1 MIVEVKIEYRRIGMA
16 AAQTRSGRGFTLIEL
31 LVVIS
36 IIALLVAILL
46 PALSKA
52 RLTAL
57 TLQCLSQQR
66 QMGIALM
73 MYVNDDINYALPHN
87 SVISHGGSTP
97 SSTETERAGWWMVD
111 IARYMGGGHWSNYK
125 TNEWGGGSKPPV
137 DKAIP
142 GLLCPVTYDGLE
154 RGITRAYGRS
164 YGYNTIV
171 TTGRPWRGGIDD
183 IAAKT
188 WTPTSSSWYVPPATL
203 DDIQTWTPLDKMVM
217 VGDLRFYGFGSFGAF
232 TTAVTSANP
241 EYNRDHGGG
250 SVNLLFMDG
259 HARTTKPGQ
268 SSGLQIYHRKISS
281 YSMSGAYN
289 GW

>member
-1 MIVEVKIEYRRIGMA
+1 MSMA
-16 AAQTRSGRGFTLIEL
+16 HKRPFRGFTLIEL

-57 TLQCLSQQR
+57 VLQCLNQER

-73 MYVNDDINYALPHN
+73 MYANDDAGYALPHN
-87 SVISHGGSTP
+87 STISHGGATP
-97 SSTETERAGWWMVD
+97 SSTETQRAGWWMVD
-111 IARYMGGGHWSNYK
+111 IAQYMGGGHWSNYK

-142 GLLCPVTYDGLE
+142 GLLCPVTYTGQE

-171 TTGRPWRGGIDD
+171 TTGRPWRLGVGR
-183 IAAKT
+183 
-188 WTPTSSSWYVPPATL
+188 WYVPPSNL
-203 DDIQTWTPLDKMVM
+203 DEIQTWAAPDKMLL
-217 VGDLRFYGFGSFGAF
+217 VGDLRYYGFGSFGGF
-232 TTAVTSANP
+232 TTAVTSTNI

-250 SVNLLFMDG
+250 SLNMMFMDG
-259 HARTTKPGQ
+259 HARTLKPGQ
-268 SSGLQIYHRKISS
+268 YSDLRTYHRPNNY
-281 YSMSGAYN
+281 YSMSGTVN
-289 GW
+289 GWQ